1 MEAIRSELDRLK
13 QLETQLLS
21 QALWA
26 NDGSPRSLVDSALI
40 QRYEEARDLYLQ
52 RRLENLLVDHLATYQ
67 PDEEDEPF
75 EFPHVD
81 DEEEAQALEGR
92 HAKALTKL
100 QTSLDLIQEQVTK
113 LRATKEAVAV
123 RRQELEHMIK
133 DMEGDEEEMG
143 DDDETMDD
151 DNDTVDDDAMAVE
164 QERIEQLQQQ
174 KLRLQEELAKLQ
186 QETKE
191 TQERARHKQQQLALL
206 QDDGEDV
213 AAQQQKIEELRE
225 MKLFYDS
232 LREVLEELGGVK
244 ILEVEEDSIKRN
256 LILTLA
262 FYEEYRVQIELEV
275 YRKVFLKVVHARWIS
290 EPLVYPAAEN
300 ISEET
305 IIAKEKK
312 KDNFS
317 LTMDPL
323 DDLARVAKTTLSPPH
338 DIRFVVRETL
348 ARIRIAQERVEEL
361 EILRRNV
368 LTKVHGGN
376 QVICSLNEGIV
387 IIIRLYERFIRLD
400 QIVGVGGWDEQTTK
414 MIQTAVSERLEKEY
428 PQDDAEILLF
438 GSKVTPLMI
447 VQYVQSELEQLETSQ
462 GIQHPRTP
470 RFPERKKDGF

>member
-21 QALWA
+21 QASWA
-26 NDGSPRSLVDSALI
+26 NEGSPRSLVDSALI

-52 RRLENLLVDHLATYQ
+52 RRLENLLVDHIATYQ
-67 PDEEDEPF
+67 PDDEEEPF

-92 HAKALTKL
+92 HAKALAKL

-113 LRATKEAVAV
+113 LKATKEAVAV
-123 RRQELEHMIK
+123 RRQELEHMIQ
-133 DMEGDEEEMG
+133 DLDGDDEEMG
-143 DDDETMDD
+143 DD
-151 DNDTVDDDAMAVE
+151 DNDTVDDAANQ
-164 QERIEQLQQQ
+164 QERIEELQQR
-174 KLRLQEELAKLQ
+174 KARLQEELAKIQ

-191 TQERARHKQQQLALL
+191 AQERALHKQEQLAIL
-206 QDDGEDV
+206 QNPQEDLS
-213 AAQQQKIEELRE
+213 AQEQKIEELRE

-244 ILEVEEDSIKRN
+244 ILQVEEDSIKRN
-256 LILTLA
+256 LILTLS
-262 FYEEYRVQIELEV
+262 FYEEYHVQVELEV
-275 YRKVFLKVVHARWIS
+275 YRKVFLKVVHAQWIS
-290 EPLVYPAAEN
+290 DPLVYPAAEN
-300 ISEET
+300 ASEET
-305 IIAKEKK
+305 IIGKEKK
-312 KDNFS
+312 KDDFF
-317 LTMDPL
+317 LTMDAL
-323 DDLARVAKTTLSPPH
+323 DDLVRVAKTTLGPPH

-361 EILRRNV
+361 EILRRHV

-376 QVICSLNEGIV
+376 QVVCSLNEGLV

-400 QIVGVGGWDEQTTK
+400 KIVGVGGWDEQTTK
-414 MIQTAVSERLEKEY
+414 MIQTSVSERLEKEY
-428 PQDDAEILLF
+428 PQDDTEVMLF

-447 VQYVQSELEQLETSQ
+447 VQYVQNELEQLQTSQ

-470 RFPERKKDGF
+470 RFPERKKEGF

>member
-13 QLETQLLS
+13 QLETQLSS
-21 QALWA
+21 QAPWA
-26 NDGSPRSLVDSALI
+26 NDSSPRSLVDSALI

-52 RRLENLLVDHLATYQ
+52 RRLENLLVDHIATYQ

-92 HAKALTKL
+92 HAKALAKL

-113 LRATKEAVAV
+113 LKATKEAVAA
-123 RRQELEHMIK
+123 RRQELEHMIQ
-133 DMEGDEEEMG
+133 DMEGVQVEMEE
-143 DDDETMDD
+143 DDETMDD
-151 DNDTVDDDAMAVE
+151 DNDTVDDAAMAAE
-164 QERIEQLQQQ
+164 QERIEQLQQR
-174 KLRLQEELAKLQ
+174 KARLQEELAKIQ
-186 QETKE
+186 KETKE
-191 TQERARHKQQQLALL
+191 AQERALHKHEQLALL
-206 QDDGEDV
+206 QEPQEDL

-244 ILEVEEDSIKRN
+244 ILQVEEDSIKRN
-256 LILTLA
+256 LILTLS
-262 FYEEYRVQIELEV
+262 FYETYDVMVELEV

-290 EPLVYPAAEN
+290 EPLVYPMAESAN
-300 ISEET
+300 EET
-305 IIAKEKK
+305 TVEEDKK
-312 KDNFS
+312 KDFF

-323 DDLARVAKTTLSPPH
+323 DDLVRVAKTTLGPPH

-361 EILRRNV
+361 EILRRHV

-376 QVICSLNEGIV
+376 QVVCSLNEGIV

-414 MIQTAVSERLEKEY
+414 SIQAAVSERLEKEY
-428 PQDDAEILLF
+428 PQDDAEILVF

-447 VQYVQSELEQLETSQ
+447 VQYVQNELMALQASQ
-462 GIQHPRTP
+462 GIHHPRTP
-470 RFPERKKDGF
+470 RFPERKKEGF